1 MRCAAWRCC
10 NDNFDDMVSDMD
22 SLEERRARLAAIL
35 DRSAELTQ
43 RTEEMLAEPRPE
55 LTYEP
60 PQPSRY
66 RGYQIETV
74 DEMLKAS
81 EARINKRLNAIEA
94 RLSVRADALEGRVQR
109 MWDEMGGLAEEAG
122 NASRE
127 VREEIG
133 AVRKEAEA
141 LRGDMA
147 LLRAQGNAPAR
158 RQKPTVSRA
167 PFRLDED
174 NAFRN

>member
-1 MRCAAWRCC
+1 
-10 NDNFDDMVSDMD
+10 MVSDMD

-81 EARINKRLNAIEA
+81 EARINKRLAAIEA
-94 RLSVRADALEGRVQR
+94 RLSVRMDALEGRVQS
-109 MWDEMGGLAEEAG
+109 MWNERGELADEAGKATGELEKKLRDEM
-122 NASRE
+122 
-127 VREEIG
+127 
-133 AVRKEAEA
+133 RKEVGNI
-141 LRGDMA
+141 RGDVA
-147 LLRAQGNAPAR
+147 LLRAEMKAAQPQR
-158 RQKPTVSRA
+158 RKPTVSRA
-167 PFRLDED
+167 PWTSNED
-174 NAFRN
+174 VSLTN